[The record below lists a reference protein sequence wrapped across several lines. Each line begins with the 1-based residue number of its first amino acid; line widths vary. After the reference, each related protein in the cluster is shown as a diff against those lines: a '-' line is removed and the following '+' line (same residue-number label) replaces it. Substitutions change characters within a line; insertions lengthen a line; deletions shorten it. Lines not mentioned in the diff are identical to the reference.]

1 MMQHVLATVSSPA
14 HRSFMRAIQLIAILA
29 GLQSFGCVAD
39 AVDSKQGDED
49 ASSQVSSLVATG
61 TQQDPNVSTGVRCSD
76 KDWQI
81 TFWAEPQM
89 ITPVGYMTCSCWQLE
104 DLTGRIS
111 DYSSLNYESTCD
123 TN

>member
-1 MMQHVLATVSSPA
+1 
-14 HRSFMRAIQLIAILA
+14 MRATQLFAILV
-29 GLQSFGCVAD
+29 GLQSFGCMTD
-39 AVDSKQGDED
+39 ATDPKPGDED
-49 ASSQVSSLVATG
+49 TASHISALMSTG
-61 TQQDPNVSTGVRCSD
+61 ADQAPNVSTGVRCSD

-104 DLTGRIS
+104 DLTGQIS
-111 DYSSLNYESTCD
+111 NYNSLNYEFTCD